1 MAPKKRPV
9 GKAFADLADAV
20 RRSRSA
26 PARATSPAARPAP
39 AVQRVDAAPAAPAA
53 PRPAPAFAR
62 KRAMKASNPS
72 PAGAAPREAAET
84 HGAELDR
91 YDIAILRELQQ
102 DARLSNTELAARIG
116 ISAAP
121 TWRRVKW
128 LEEQGYITGYRAE
141 LDRRKLGLGVL
152 AFVRVD
158 ADRNTATATRALEDA
173 IRGLPN
179 VISCHY
185 ISGAGTFELAVMA
198 TDLDAF
204 SRFSLDTLLNL
215 PHVKD
220 LHTSFSLGE
229 VKAGAAL
236 PLDHLGTRK

>member
-1 MAPKKRPV
+1 MALKKAKSGRTM
-9 GKAFADLADAV
+9 
-20 RRSRSA
+20 S
-26 PARATSPAARPAP
+26 
-39 AVQRVDAAPAAPAA
+39 AAPAD
-53 PRPAPAFAR
+53 
-62 KRAMKASNPS
+62 
-72 PAGAAPREAAET
+72 AAEP
-84 HGAELDR
+84 HGSELDR
-91 YDIAILRELQQ
+91 YDIAILRELQL

-121 TWRRVKW
+121 TWRRVRW

-158 ADRNTATATRALEDA
+158 ADRNAAAATRELEEA
-173 IRGLPN
+173 IRRLPE
-179 VISCHY
+179 VIACHY
-185 ISGAGTFELAVMA
+185 ISGAGTFELQVMA

-215 PHVKD
+215 PHVKN

-236 PLDHLGTRK
+236 PLAHLDRPKRS